1 MANPTVTASGRS
13 LARCCPPS
21 AARNPAGVSVYGE
34 MVGLLWS
41 QGMTI
46 SAMHLEELWNELQ
59 CELPFSLLCG
69 YPIDCSP
76 DSTDLDPIRHAHT
89 YVG

>member
-1 MANPTVTASGRS
+1 MTTA
-13 LARCCPPS
+13 
-21 AARNPAGVSVYGE
+21 
-34 MVGLLWS
+34 
-41 QGMTI
+41 
-46 SAMHLEELWNELQ
+46 AMRLEELWNELQ

-69 YPIDCSP
+69 YPIDCST